1 MSQHLAPAIV
11 LVRPQEEGNIG
22 ASARAMANMGLERL
36 VLVQPVAKIGDI
48 ARAFA
53 VGARDI
59 LDRAA
64 VVSSLA
70 EALGPYHWVVGT
82 TSTRNRQLELPL
94 VTPRELP
101 ARLQR
106 NPPATPTALVFGPE
120 ASGLT
125 NDELALCS
133 LLVTV
138 PCAARQPTLNLG
150 QAVLVLTYE
159 LYLARHSPAD
169 ITPAVELPASTDE
182 IEGLFAQLAPLLEG
196 IGFARD
202 DTFDGVMRDLR
213 HLAARS
219 GSTSREVQILRGICR
234 RTQRALERR
243 G

>member
-22 ASARAMANMGLERL
+22 ATARAMANMGLERL
-36 VLVQPVAKIGDI
+36 ILVQPVAGIGRT

-53 VGARDI
+53 VGAQEV
-59 LDRAA
+59 LDGAEVA
-64 VVSSLA
+64 PSLA
-70 EALGPYHWVVGT
+70 EALGPYRCVVGT
-82 TSTRNRQLELPL
+82 TSTRSRQLDVTL
-94 VTPRELP
+94 VSPRELP
-101 ARLQR
+101 TRLLE

-120 ASGLT
+120 ASGL
-125 NDELALCS
+125 NNEELSLCG

-138 PCAARQPTLNLG
+138 PCASRQPTLNLG
-150 QAVLVLTYE
+150 QAVLVLAYE
-159 LYLARHSPAD
+159 LYLARHSPIDA
-169 ITPAVELPASTDE
+169 TPAAELPAPTDE
-182 IEGLFAQLAPLLEG
+182 IEGLFDQLSPLLEG

-219 GSTSREVQILRGICR
+219 GPTSREVQILRGICR
-234 RTQRALERR
+234 RAQRTLERR